1 MTPSSETNIQQ
12 DKLRS
17 RSVKG
22 VLWYCVILM
31 ATITAVL
38 ALAALI
44 LNIIN
49 GAFGYV
55 AVKDTIMPHTL
66 VEEVRPGSSMELRQ
80 LQADEL
86 IRILQNYL
94 RRGRYRALNAEKA
107 LNERSQSNLY
117 KLVVDNVVDPR
128 VLKSWTLKESLF
140 EKKSIY
146 AWTAQEL
153 PGAEI
158 HFRSWVSFR
167 FLGTSLSNTPEKA
180 GLRMPLLGSLMV
192 ILVTILFSFPIGVGT
207 ALHLE
212 EFAPDTRLNRLIQIN
227 IYNLSGVPSI
237 VYGLLGLAVFV
248 RFMEPITSG
257 AVFGMSHGGETANGR
272 TILSAGLTLGLLILP
287 IIIINT
293 QEALKAIPQSLR
305 DSAFGLGATKW
316 QVIWHHVLPASM
328 DRILTGTIIA
338 VSRALGETAPLV
350 VIGASA
356 FLTRDPSSIFD
367 KFTTMP
373 IMIYNWTAYP
383 QAEFRNLAAAAIVVL
398 LVLLLSMNA
407 GAIIL
412 RNKISQKRKA

>member
-1 MTPSSETNIQQ
+1 MAPSSETNIQQ

-66 VEEVRPGSSMELRQ
+66 VEEVRPNSSLELRQ

>member
-1 MTPSSETNIQQ
+1 M
-12 DKLRS
+12 K
-17 RSVKG
+17 K
-22 VLWYCVILM
+22 
-31 ATITAVL
+31 
-38 ALAALI
+38 
-44 LNIIN
+44 
-49 GAFGYV
+49 
-55 AVKDTIMPHTL
+55 
-66 VEEVRPGSSMELRQ
+66 
-80 LQADEL
+80 
-86 IRILQNYL
+86 
-94 RRGRYRALNAEKA
+94 KA
-107 LNERSQSNLY
+107 I
-117 KLVVDNVVDPR
+117 D
-128 VLKSWTLKESLF
+128 
-140 EKKSIY
+140 

-180 GLRMPLLGSLMV
+180 GLRMPILGSLMV

-237 VYGLLGLAVFV
+237 IYGLLGLAVFV

-257 AVFGMSHGGETANGR
+257 AVFGMSNGGETANGR

-305 DSAFGLGATKW
+305 DSAFGLGATRW

-338 VSRALGETAPLV
+338 ISRALGETAPLV